1 MINKLRQKSSLNET
15 SSIFKGML
23 TLLKGA
29 GLARLIGI
37 VSIPIL
43 ARIYT
48 PEDYGILALY
58 VSFVTILMPIMTL
71 RYVQAIPLPRMD
83 VVAFNLFSLCSKLIV
98 FFSVLLGILLY
109 VWGGQLLAWFNMEAL
124 MPWRW
129 LIVIGA
135 AGAATYELF
144 SLWATRKKQ
153 YQIIAKTQVTQSF
166 IGNLVKIGLGLLAFK
181 SSGMIIGQFISQS
194 AGIVSFIKNARQDF
208 KAYLP
213 KVQKNKEKFVA
224 KYYQDFVWFRL
235 PSQFLLSLTSQAPVM
250 MMAALYSKEATG
262 QLSLAM
268 MAMALPVGLIGGA
281 ISKAYYAEIAAVG
294 KRDISRI
301 RLITLAV
308 QKRLFLIG
316 IPITILIMV
325 LAKPL
330 FVLIF
335 GEQWAL
341 AGVYATILSPYILLQ
356 FTSNPLIQIL
366 NIIGSQ
372 LTFLVINIIRIL
384 GLVLIY
390 IWFNY
395 NLLDEIKFIYLL
407 SAYLFLYYFA
417 MTFFVLYL
425 LRVAVNFKDR
435 VS

>member
-1 MINKLRQKSSLNET
+1 MINKLRQKASLNEA
-15 SSIFKGML
+15 SSTFKGML

-29 GLARLIGI
+29 GLARLVGI

-58 VSFVTILMPIMTL
+58 ISFVTILMPIMTL

-109 VWGGQLLAWFNMEAL
+109 IWGGQLLAWFNMEAL

-194 AGIVSFIKNARQDF
+194 AGIISFIKNARQDF

-268 MAMALPVGLIGGA
+268 MAMALPIGLIGQA
-281 ISKAYYAEIAAVG
+281 LSKAYYAEVAAVG
-294 KRDISRI
+294 KRDLLKI
-301 RLITLAV
+301 RRITLLV
-308 QKRLFLIG
+308 QKKLFLVG
-316 IPITILIMV
+316 MPITIMTMFLAEPIFSLIM
-325 LAKPL
+325 
-330 FVLIF
+330 
-335 GEQWAL
+335 GEKWAT
-341 AGVYATILSPYILLQ
+341 AGKYAAILSPYILLQ
-356 FTSNPLIQIL
+356 LTSTPLIQVLNIVGSQAVFLIL
-366 NIIGSQ
+366 NT
-372 LTFLVINIIRIL
+372 LRIL
-384 GLVLIY
+384 GLILIGY
-390 IWFNY
+390 CLKSYALNEVY
-395 NLLDEIKFIYLL
+395 FIYLL
-407 SAYLFLYYFA
+407 SLFLSLFYLIISLYI
-417 MTFFVLYL
+417 FFILYK
-425 LRVAVNFKDR
+425 ACIK
-435 VS
+435 

>member
-37 VSIPIL
+37 ASIPIL

-58 VSFVTILMPIMTL
+58 IAFVTILMPIMTL

-109 VWGGQLLAWFNMEAL
+109 IWGGQLLVWFNMEAL

-153 YQIIAKTQVTQSF
+153 YQIIAKTEVTQSF

-262 QLSLAM
+262 QLSLAI
-268 MAMALPVGLIGGA
+268 MAMALPIGLIGQA
-281 ISKAYYAEIAAVG
+281 LSKAYYAEVAAVG
-294 KRDISRI
+294 KRDLLKI
-301 RLITLAV
+301 RRITLLV
-308 QKRLFLIG
+308 QKKLFLVG
-316 IPITILIMV
+316 MPITLMTMFLAEPIFSLIM
-325 LAKPL
+325 
-330 FVLIF
+330 
-335 GEQWAL
+335 GEKWAT
-341 AGVYATILSPYILLQ
+341 AGKYAAILSPYILLQ
-356 FTSNPLIQIL
+356 LTSTPLMQVLNIVGSQAVFLIL
-366 NIIGSQ
+366 NT
-372 LTFLVINIIRIL
+372 LRIL
-384 GLVLIY
+384 GLILIGY
-390 IWFNY
+390 FLKSYALNEVY
-395 NLLDEIKFIYLL
+395 FIYVL
-407 SAYLFLYYFA
+407 SLFLFLFYLIISLYI
-417 MTFFVLYL
+417 FFILKK
-425 LRVAVNFKDR
+425 ACSK
-435 VS
+435 